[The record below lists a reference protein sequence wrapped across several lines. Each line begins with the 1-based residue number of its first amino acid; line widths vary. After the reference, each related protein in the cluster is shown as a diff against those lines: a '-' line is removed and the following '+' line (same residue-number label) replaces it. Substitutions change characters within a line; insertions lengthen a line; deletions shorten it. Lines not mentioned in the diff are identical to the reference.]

1 MCCKAPCLVAH
12 WVGKVYGYLCTNCCT
27 FTPA

>member
-1 MCCKAPCLVAH
+1 MCCDKPCLIPD